1 MNIKLLMIGKTDSE
15 YLVKGFDEY
24 VRRTKRFINFTVQII
39 PDIRKGKKLSQA
51 ERLASEGELIMAAY
65 NAGDYVVL
73 LDEHGK
79 EFSSVQFADFIQKQL
94 NSGLKNMVF
103 TIGGPYGFSPQVKQ
117 RADVLISLSK
127 MTFSHQMVRL
137 LFAEQLYRAFSILNG
152 LPYHHE

>member
-1 MNIKLLMIGKTDSE
+1 MIGKTDAD

-24 VRRTKRFINFTVQII
+24 IRRMKRYINFTVQVI

-51 ERLASEGELIMAAY
+51 EQLASEGELIMAAY
-65 NAGDYVVL
+65 NAGDFVVL

-79 EFSSVQFADFIQKQL
+79 DYSSVQFAEFIQKQM
-94 NSGLKNMVF
+94 NTGIKNMVF
-103 TIGGPYGFSPQVKQ
+103 TIGGPYGFSTEVKQ
-117 RADVLISLSK
+117 RADLLVSLSK

-137 LFAEQLYRAFSILNG
+137 LFAEQLYRAFTIING

>member
-1 MNIKLLMIGKTDSE
+1 MIGKTDAD

-24 VRRTKRFINFTVQII
+24 IRRMKRYINFTVQVI

-51 ERLASEGELIMAAY
+51 EQLASEGELIMAAY

-79 EFSSVQFADFIQKQL
+79 DYSSVQFAEFIQKQM
-94 NSGLKNMVF
+94 NTGIKNMVF
-103 TIGGPYGFSPQVKQ
+103 TIGGPYGFSTEVKQ
-117 RADVLISLSK
+117 RADLLVSLSK

-137 LFAEQLYRAFSILNG
+137 LFAEQLYRAFTIING